1 MIQLI
6 MKRTRLYF
14 YYTGWFLSLLFG
26 ILGFTR
32 ERKRKKRKKVIREPL
47 VERLFWLSYRERQMG
62 GWVILWCLGAK
73 DYSSASISIILFIT
87 IKVHCDFRIYL
98 SKLPAL
104 RHHFNSEEQYSL
116 GLKTAHSVDRMILS
130 FEHYTFPI
138 IELSKRVWGL
148 SSQLFSC
155 LQVYSLIFPY
165 QFFI

>member
-47 VERLFWLSYRERQMG
+47 AERLFWLSYGERQMG
-62 GWVILWCLGAK
+62 GWVILWQLRAK

-104 RHHFNSEEQYSL
+104 RHHFNPEEQYSL

-148 SSQLFSC
+148 SL
-155 LQVYSLIFPY
+155 
-165 QFFI
+165 